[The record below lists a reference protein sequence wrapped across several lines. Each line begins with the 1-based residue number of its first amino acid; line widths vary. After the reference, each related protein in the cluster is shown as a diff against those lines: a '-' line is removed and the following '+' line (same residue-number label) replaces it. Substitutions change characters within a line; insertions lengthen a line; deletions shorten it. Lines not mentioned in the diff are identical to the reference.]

1 VVEIR
6 SEAMELSSR
15 GSHSC
20 PHACLAEY
28 APGEAFFHTHFC
40 WHLSDLVSILLY
52 ALPKLT
58 LKQYDSRWTGT
69 TLEKTGQ
76 CEYDRHAREAK
87 DPAGVA
93 FAWGARL
100 KPSDNNNNKQ
110 RVGATLFLVGGSTR
124 PTTSNTSSLGERVF
138 NNYIY
143 LFRFSND
150 PGHQP
155 KVGCQ

>member
-1 VVEIR
+1 MWCGGRAQSTWI
-6 SEAMELSSR
+6 AFISSCVPCR
-15 GSHSC
+15 VCARWGLF
-20 PHACLAEY
+20 PHALLLA
-28 APGEAFFHTHFC
+28 PQRSRFHFVVCTTKTHAKTIRFPLNRN
-40 WHLSDLVSILLY
+40 HL
-52 ALPKLT
+52 
-58 LKQYDSRWTGT
+58 
-69 TLEKTGQ
+69 GQ